1 MWFYILYKDI
11 NKLLI
16 TNKEVKKIFFIFV
29 ETIKNLKLMKLKI
42 TLIAVLFLNFFCGH
56 AQVTPTLVHNNLG
69 GGAQFSD
76 GMDMEIY
83 NNEIYISVT
92 SAGKIVKVSL
102 AAPNSP
108 VVDVVTGLTYPT
120 GLKVV
125 GNELYFLQRNNAL
138 EAPSSGKLSKINLAV
153 SNSSVV
159 DLYSGLMYP
168 VEVDVNGTN
177 VYVSEA
183 FIDSNQD
190 LINMQISLINLSG
203 APIKTILNNQFYS
216 VDDIEF
222 KDNALYIIEWSGV
235 EAAGSTRLLKLDVT
249 SGTAGTPIEYY
260 VDTPGKAFYN
270 GEIYNNYLYLNT
282 DTSQGVV
289 DRMDLTSAIQIP
301 SVAFTGFDFNGN
313 TPYIGEMIADGN
325 NNLFAFGES
334 GSPGSVTYLLYKVN
348 LNSLATQDFEKSTKI
363 TLHPN
368 PTSDFIS
375 FSNLEDSSKYQIISI
390 DGKVVKEGNVDTDEK
405 INISRFTTGVY
416 TARLGDKSFKF
427 IKQ

>member
-1 MWFYILYKDI
+1 
-11 NKLLI
+11 
-16 TNKEVKKIFFIFV
+16 
-29 ETIKNLKLMKLKI
+29 MKLKI
-42 TLIAVLFLNFFCGH
+42 TLITVLFLNFFCGQ
-56 AQVTPTLVHNNLG
+56 AQVTPTLLHNNLG

-76 GMDMEIY
+76 GMDMEIF

-108 VVDVVTGLTYPT
+108 VVDVVTGLTSPV

-125 GNELYFLQRNNAL
+125 GNELYFLQHNNL
-138 EAPSSGKLSKINLAV
+138 LGTPSSGKLSKINLAV

-168 VEVDVNGTN
+168 VEIDVNGTN

-183 FIDSNQD
+183 FKDSNDD
-190 LINMQISLINLSG
+190 LISMQISLINLSG
-203 APIKTILNNQFYS
+203 TPSKTVLNNQFYS
-216 VDDIEF
+216 LDDFEF
-222 KDNALYIIEWSGV
+222 KDNALYMIEWSGV

-249 SGTAGTPIEYY
+249 NGTAGTPIEYY
-260 VDTPGKAFYN
+260 VDTPGKAFYK

-301 SVAFTGFDFNGN
+301 SVAITGFDFNGN

-325 NNLFAFGES
+325 NNLYFFADYYNGTTS
-334 GSPGSVTYLLYKVN
+334 TYLLYKAN
-348 LNSLATQDFEKSTKI
+348 LSSLATQDFEKSPKV

-375 FSNLEDSSKYQIISI
+375 FSNLEDSSEYQIISI
-390 DGKVVKEGNVDTDEK
+390 DGKVVKTGNTNADEK
-405 INISRFTTGVY
+405 INISHFTTGVY
-416 TARLGDKSFKF
+416 TARLGNKSFKF
-427 IKQ
+427 VKK